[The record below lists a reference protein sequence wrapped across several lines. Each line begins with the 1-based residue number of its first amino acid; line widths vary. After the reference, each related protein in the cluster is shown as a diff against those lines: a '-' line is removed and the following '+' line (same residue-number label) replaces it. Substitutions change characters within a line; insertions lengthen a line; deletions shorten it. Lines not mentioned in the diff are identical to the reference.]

1 MRPGPVLTQYVI
13 AAAGTTAEGTY
24 LLLYA
29 PYLDAYAYAL
39 PLIGALSALVN
50 VGRLVSRVPVGAAY
64 RPARARRQLAAWL
77 VVFAASTSGLALA
90 NGSLPAVVALTAIH
104 GFAFGAI
111 GTLNLAVV
119 IDLTEGRRAG
129 VTMGWFTASLSA
141 GYALGAFAGGALAD
155 ALGVPLAIALM
166 GVLPLLAVSLV
177 LAQPTP
183 AVAPHA
189 IERGPGLRGLWHAH
203 RDLDIRVWLAFVL
216 VVYIN
221 LIWDATDTFFPL
233 YALSLGIPLAVTGA
247 LSGLRSG
254 AATFI
259 RFASA
264 LVFRVVDHRA
274 VNFWGVLAL
283 GVAIFAIPLV
293 GPSIP
298 ALAAIMLV
306 GGLCRGILRVTS
318 AAMVAELRTE
328 GRDVGVASGVYN
340 AGLDVGGILGPA
352 VAGVLAQGLGLPA
365 MFQVMAVGS
374 VAGYLGVALTS
385 ERGRAAL
392 GFGDPRVRRAA

>member
-1 MRPGPVLTQYVI
+1 MRPGPVVTQYLI
-13 AAAGTTAEGTY
+13 AAAGTTAEGTF

-29 PYLDAYAYAL
+29 PYLDSYAYAL
-39 PLIGALSALVN
+39 PVIGALSALVN
-50 VGRLVSRVPVGAAY
+50 VARLFSRVPVGAAY

-77 VVFAASTSGLALA
+77 AVFAAATCGIALA
-90 NGSLPAVVALTAIH
+90 NGSLPVVVVLTAVH

-129 VTMGWFTASLSA
+129 VTMGWYTASLSA

-155 ALGVPLAIALM
+155 ATGVTTAIALM
-166 GVLPLLAVSLV
+166 GVLPFLAVLLV

-183 AVAPHA
+183 AAATHA

-203 RDLDIRVWLAFVL
+203 RDLDVRVWLAFVV

-233 YALSLGIPLAVTGA
+233 YALSLGIPLAVIGA
-247 LSGLRSG
+247 LSGMRSG

-259 RFASA
+259 RFASG
-264 LVFRVVDHRA
+264 LVFRFVDHRA
-274 VNFWGVLAL
+274 VNVWGVLAL
-283 GVAIFAIPLV
+283 GAAIFAIPLV
-293 GPSIP
+293 GANIA
-298 ALAAIMLV
+298 ALATIMLV
-306 GGLCRGILRVTS
+306 GGLCRGLLRVTS

-328 GRDVGVASGVYN
+328 GRDIGVASGVYN
-340 AGLDVGGILGPA
+340 AGLDVGGILGPV

-374 VAGYLGVALTS
+374 VAGYLLVALSST
-385 ERGRAAL
+385 RGRAAL
-392 GFGDPRVRRAA
+392 GFGDPRARRAA